1 MHQVFQAFNRIA
13 AIATKE
19 LIHMVRDRM
28 TFVSLLSVTIGYVIV
43 FGYAINPDPRHIP
56 TIVVDHDKSE
66 FSRLYKAALQQSVYL
81 EIDQRQLTSD
91 QASEMLRKAQTSVV
105 VEIPPDF
112 TRNLLRGLPAQILVE
127 ADATDPVSLNG
138 AITSTGEVARQT
150 VAHLLRKD
158 GIEATFTGEPKLEVR
173 VQRRFNPQGEQTF
186 FIIPGLVGM
195 ILNVSLLV
203 MTAMSITKEKEQGSM
218 EFLLVTPTEPWEMI
232 VGKIIPTFLVG
243 VVQVSIILAIAFL
256 LFKLP
261 LTGDPL
267 ALIALLL
274 AYGITTLSVGIL
286 ISSAAMSQ
294 MQAMQLSFFYF
305 LPSILLSGFM
315 FPYSGMPKWAQII
328 SQGLPLTYF
337 VRGSRGVFLKEFTL
351 VDMWPHL
358 WPIMLAGLVFGLL
371 AVKSYRRT
379 LN

>member
-1 MHQVFQAFNRIA
+1 MLQAFNRIA

-112 TRNLLRGLPAQILVE
+112 TRNLMRGLPAQILVE

-150 VAHLLRKD
+150 AAHLMRKD
-158 GIEATFTGEPKLEVR
+158 GIEPAFTGEPKLEVR

-232 VGKIIPTFLVG
+232 IGKIIPTFLVG

-286 ISSAAMSQ
+286 ISTAAMSQ

-315 FPYSGMPKWAQII
+315 FPYSGMPQWAQVI

-351 VDMWPHL
+351 IDMWPHL

>member
-1 MHQVFQAFNRIA
+1 MFQAFHRIA

-56 TIVVDHDKSE
+56 TVVVDHDKSE

-81 EIDQRQLTSD
+81 EIDPRQLTSD

-105 VEIPPDF
+105 IEIPPDF
-112 TRNLLRGLPAQILVE
+112 TRKLVHGLPAQILVE

-150 VAHLLRKD
+150 AAHLFRKD
-158 GIEATFTGEPKLEVR
+158 GLERDVTGEPQLEVR

-232 VGKIIPTFLVG
+232 IGKIIPTFLVG
-243 VVQVSIILAIAFL
+243 VAQVSIILCIAFL

-267 ALIALLL
+267 ALVALLL
-274 AYGITTLSVGIL
+274 AYGITTLAVGIL
-286 ISSAAMSQ
+286 ISTLAMSQ

-315 FPYSGMPKWAQII
+315 FPYSGMPGWAQVI
-328 SQGLPLTYF
+328 SQTLPLTYF

-351 VDMWPHL
+351 MDMWPHL

-371 AVKSYRRT
+371 AIKSYRRT

>member
-1 MHQVFQAFNRIA
+1 MFQAFNRIA

-150 VAHLLRKD
+150 AAHLFRKD

-232 VGKIIPTFLVG
+232 IGKIIPTFLVG
-243 VVQVSIILAIAFL
+243 VVQVAIILAIAFL

-286 ISSAAMSQ
+286 ISTAAMSQ

-315 FPYSGMPKWAQII
+315 FPYSGMPQWAQVI

-351 VDMWPHL
+351 IDMWPHL